1 MLTLTGS
8 WSVEQSFTVSSAPN
22 DVVAVGAGDYDGDG
36 RSDFQL
42 FTNDGAFSAYLGN
55 SSTGAPVD
63 RWFSRPDWT
72 CADDPILLSYSGS
85 FFDDEGSIF
94 EADIESIAA
103 VGVTKGCN
111 PPFKDRF
118 CPKDDVTRETM
129 AAFLVRALDL
139 KANTHPGFVD
149 VEPGSLFAE
158 DIGKLATA
166 GITRGCN
173 PPANDRFCPRDTVTR
188 ETMAAFLVRALDL
201 KANTHPGFVDVASTS
216 TFVVDIGRL
225 ATAGITRGCNP
236 PANDMFCPK
245 ESVTRETM
253 AAFLDRA
260 GLGS

>member
-1 MLTLTGS
+1 
-8 WSVEQSFTVSSAPN
+8 
-22 DVVAVGAGDYDGDG
+22 
-36 RSDFQL
+36 
-42 FTNDGAFSAYLGN
+42 
-55 SSTGAPVD
+55 
-63 RWFSRPDWT
+63 
-72 CADDPILLSYSGS
+72 
-85 FFDDEGSIF
+85 
-94 EADIESIAA
+94 
-103 VGVTKGCN
+103 
-111 PPFKDRF
+111 
-118 CPKDDVTRETM
+118 M